1 MFQVKAWWKWQK
13 SRAAQ
18 LTCVSLVLPSLMS
31 HHRGLGGSDYL
42 ALSTP
47 SFFLDVLDSGH
58 CRKCPI
64 SSILHA
70 KVHLQV
76 FAIVLERN
84 VSVWSQMHLVACPAK
99 RKPKVK
105 LPVSPPVMLSWE
117 VACQQGSLD
126 ETDGCVE
133 WNRSRYL
140 NVDSAQVVS
149 EPPVPKKP
157 LPVNVDAYLQL
168 EAHRFLLKLYSS
180 LTDGQQTKST

>member
-1 MFQVKAWWKWQK
+1 
-13 SRAAQ
+13 
-18 LTCVSLVLPSLMS
+18 MS

-47 SFFLDVLDSGH
+47 SFFLDVLDSGR

-140 NVDSAQVVS
+140 NVDSAQAVS

-157 LPVNVDAYLQL
+157 LPVNVDAYLQI